1 MESDAVLVKRANRGD
16 AKAFEQIYHRYRD
29 WVYRLAWRFTAN
41 QQDALDVVQETFLYL
56 LTKFPGFELTASMT
70 TFLYPAVKFTAL
82 RIRRKRRL
90 ASADDAT
97 LEDLPAPEVPQASRG
112 ELGAAMAALSDEHR
126 EVVLMRFV
134 DGMALGEIAEALN
147 VPTGTV
153 KSRLHNALR
162 KLRKDPRTRRY
173 FLG

>member
-1 MESDAVLVKRANRGD
+1 VESDEVLVRRANRGD
-16 AKAFEQIYHRYRD
+16 VKAFEQIYGRHRD
-29 WVYRLAWRFTAN
+29 WVYRLAWRFTGN

-70 TFLYPAVKFTAL
+70 TFLYPAVKFTSL
-82 RIRRKRRL
+82 RVRRKRHL
-90 ASADDAT
+90 ACSDEAA
-97 LEDLPAPEVPQASRG
+97 LENLPDPEVPQATRD
-112 ELGAAMAALSDEHR
+112 ELGAAMAALSKDHR

-134 DGMALGEIAEALN
+134 DGMALDEIAEALN

-173 FLG
+173 FLE